1 MPITVECSCG
11 KQLVVAEDQAGR
23 KVRCPTC
30 QELIKVPGSAASKDE
45 GYGLEKT
52 RKCPECKTECPR
64 KAVICVKCGWNF
76 RTQERMKTK
85 FKLKERFVDVGVK
98 WLGSYRRFAVERSE
112 HGDLLL
118 TIRRWF
124 LFLPTGTRYVE
135 LKDYSWL
142 YTDFTPGT
150 DRSPDYYYLDLE
162 GSRVPV
168 IHLYSGSDDD
178 KMREL
183 IEMLQAATTL
193 TLERR

>member
-11 KQLVVAEDQAGR
+11 KLLVVAEKHKGR
-23 KVRCPTC
+23 KVRCPAC
-30 QELIKVPGSAASKDE
+30 QELVPIPGSSASADE
-45 GYGLEKT
+45 GYDLEKT

-118 TIRRWF
+118 SIRRWF
-124 LFLPTGTRYVE
+124 LFLPMGIRYVE
-135 LKDYSWL
+135 LKDYSSL
-142 YTDFTPGT
+142 YTDYTPGS
-150 DRSPDYYYLDLE
+150 DRTPDYYYLDLE
-162 GSRVPV
+162 GARVPV
-168 IHLYSGSDDD
+168 IHLYSGTDDD

-183 IEMLQAATTL
+183 IEMLQGAAPL
-193 TLERR
+193 RVERR

>member
-11 KQLVVAEDQAGR
+11 KRLVVAEDHAGR

-30 QELIKVPGSAASKDE
+30 QALVKIPGSSAPPAE
-45 GYGLEKT
+45 GYGVEKT
-52 RKCPECKTECPR
+52 RKCPECKNECPR

-85 FKLKERFVDVGVK
+85 FKLKQRFVDVGLK

-124 LFLPTGTRYVE
+124 LFLPMGIRYVE

-142 YTDFTPGT
+142 YTDFTPGS
-150 DRSPDYYYLDLE
+150 DRTPDYYYLDLE
-162 GSRVPV
+162 GSRVPR
-168 IHLYSGSDDD
+168 ISLYSGSNDD

-183 IEMLQAATTL
+183 IEMLQGAATL
-193 TLERR
+193 TVERR